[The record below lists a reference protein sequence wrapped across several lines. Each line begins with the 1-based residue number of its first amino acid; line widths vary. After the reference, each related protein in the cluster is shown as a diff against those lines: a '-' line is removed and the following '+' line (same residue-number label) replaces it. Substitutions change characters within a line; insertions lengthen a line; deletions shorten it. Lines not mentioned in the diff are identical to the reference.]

1 MSSRKIKLDNTNL
14 IIQISILYYL
24 LIRKVTQ
31 DEEEK

>member
-31 DEEEK
+31 DVEEK